1 LSINIVL
8 CNPLLLCW
16 LTADTSAGREEH
28 HGSRRCVR
36 RWIFVLGCWLVLA
49 LGPAASLRAELLINE
64 ILFNPPF
71 GDTTNEYV
79 ELRGTPNL
87 TIPDGTYL
95 LSVEG
100 DGGDNPGVVQ
110 NLFELSSRRLGQNGF
125 LVLLQKNHHYKPNP
139 LSAVITNSD
148 TGDGWGSGSSSS
160 LKHRGENG
168 QTEIE
173 NASCTFFLIQ
183 TSVAPSIGDDI
194 DVDND
199 GTPDGVYTNWV
210 VLDSVGVLDGTGAGD
225 IAYGQINFRWDKPP
239 GAGASTAGNVVPI
252 PFTPGYVGRNGNT
265 ADWAPTNWVASD
277 NLLGR
282 APTWFLGR
290 VSTLPGIGTNTCPT
304 TRARAVLNHIG
315 GPNFRAPVLPSVIVR
330 ESGTNT
336 LVSESG
342 LKDYYTIGLS
352 TRATGAVTIRIDA
365 ELPVQIS
372 TNGGKTYG
380 SQGIVTLASTTPRK
394 ILIRVPDDGAVGPSQ
409 QTALIT
415 HSVVAT
421 LDERYP
427 TNTIVLPVTVTVVDT
442 NVVLLSE
449 AKVNPPGE
457 DAPFEYVEIKGP
469 PGKLV
474 TNLWLL
480 AVQGNASSD
489 PGRADFVVNLTGQS
503 FGSNGLLIVAAP
515 GHPYLFSSNT
525 TVLLAPQLTNSG
537 GRLDNGSLS
546 LLLVG
551 TPQAIV
557 EGTDLDNG
565 NNGILEGL
573 GSGAFIVD
581 AIGWTDGAS
590 SDVVYGGV
598 DLTQQSFT
606 PDAASRLPGSNAP
619 RSAVSWFVGD
629 LMGSTGSSLVFE
641 PVNRSTNAP
650 VGSLLTPGVVNL
662 KTPRFVPGVLTPV
675 SGVIGDPDNEIV
687 GFRVKAGAD
696 TSDNIFDPADALLN
710 VTAISTNPAVVP
722 DAGLVL
728 THVSRGDWTLAIQ
741 PVGVGYSQIIL
752 TVSDGAYSRNTFLDY
767 AASEPGRPGGQWHT
781 GISDAS
787 TAIPIDAN
795 WMFVGDDEN
804 QSLRIYSRTHSGGPV
819 AAKDFSSF
827 LGLVDF
833 YEPDTPRAGEP
844 KEVDIEAS
852 TRVGNR
858 IYWLGSHSHSADLVE
873 RTNRARLFGTDVS
886 GSGTNAQLKFIAH
899 YDFLK
904 LDLLAWDASNLHGK
918 GADYYGLVASGA
930 TNVNPKAPDGSGFN
944 IEGLCMAPGPNNTTN
959 AYIAFRAPLIPP
971 GSDPTNRTKALLL
984 PVLNFGKL
992 ATQRLG
998 PGSARFGPPIE
1009 LNLGGRGVRS
1019 IEGVGG
1025 TNYLIIAGP
1034 PGAGDN
1040 LPPPGDFKL
1049 FTWTG
1054 TSTDQPQERG
1064 ADVTGLNP
1072 EGIVEVPAG
1081 LWTSTNEFQI
1091 ISDNGTNVY
1100 YGDGIQAKHLDLFG
1114 LPRAFKKFRVDT
1126 VALGDFVPSPPT
1138 IRLVSASA
1146 DAVTIHWF
1154 STAGSTYRVQRKSG
1168 FDAEWVDV
1176 AGDVLATDAVS
1187 SKSLPSA
1194 SDANCFFRV
1203 ITVP

>member
-1 LSINIVL
+1 
-8 CNPLLLCW
+8 
-16 LTADTSAGREEH
+16 
-28 HGSRRCVR
+28 
-36 RWIFVLGCWLVLA
+36 LA
-49 LGPAASLRAELLINE
+49 AASSVRAELLINE

-87 TIPDGTYL
+87 VIPDGTYL

-100 DGGDNPGVVQ
+100 DGGDNPGVIQ
-110 NLFELSSRRLGQNGF
+110 NLFDLSGRRVGQNGF
-125 LVLLQKNHHYKPNP
+125 FVLLQKNHRYKPNP

-168 QTEIE
+168 QIEIE
-173 NASCTFFLIQ
+173 NASGTFFLIQ
-183 TSVAPSIGDDI
+183 TPVEPSIGDDI
-194 DVDND
+194 DGDND

-210 VLDSVGVLDGTGAGD
+210 VLDSVGVLDSTGAGD
-225 IAYGQINFRWDKPP
+225 VVYGQINFRWDKPP
-239 GAGASTAGNVVPI
+239 GDGASASGTVVPV
-252 PFTPGYVGRNGNT
+252 PFTPGYVARNGNT
-265 ADWAPTNWVASD
+265 TGWAPTNWVASD
-277 NLLGR
+277 NLLSK

-290 VSTLPGIGTNTCPT
+290 VSTSADIGTNTCPVA
-304 TRARAVLNHIG
+304 RARSALNHVG
-315 GPNFRAPVLPSVIVR
+315 GPNFRAPLLPSVIVR

-352 TRATGAVTIRIDA
+352 ARATGAVTIRIDA
-365 ELPVQIS
+365 ELPVQVS
-372 TNGGKTYG
+372 TNSGKTYG
-380 SQGIVTLASTTPRK
+380 PQGIITLTSTTTRK
-394 ILIRVPDDGAVGPSQ
+394 ILIRALDDRAVGPSR
-409 QTALIT
+409 QTAHIT
-415 HSVVAT
+415 HSVIAT

-427 TNTIVLPVTVTVVDT
+427 TNTIVLPVAVTVVDT

-457 DAPFEYVEIKGP
+457 DAPFEYVEMKGP
-469 PGKLV
+469 PGQPI
-474 TNLWLL
+474 TNLWLV
-480 AVQGNASSD
+480 AVPGNASAN
-489 PGRADFVVNLTGQS
+489 PGRADFAVNLTGQT

-515 GHPYLFSSNT
+515 GNPYSFSSDT
-525 TVLLAPQLTNSG
+525 AVLVAPALTNSG

-551 TPQAIV
+551 TSQAIV

-565 NNGILEGL
+565 DNGILEGL
-573 GSGAFIVD
+573 GNNAFIVD
-581 AIGWTDGAS
+581 AIGWTDGGNN
-590 SDVVYGGV
+590 DVVYGGV
-598 DLTQQSFT
+598 NLTQPGFT

-629 LMGSTGSSLVFE
+629 LMGSNGSSLAFE
-641 PVNRSTNAP
+641 PIHRSTNAP
-650 VGSLLTPGVVNL
+650 VGSLLTPGAVNL
-662 KTPRFVPGVLTPV
+662 KTPRFFPNLLSPV
-675 SGVIGDPDNEIV
+675 SGVIGDADNEIV
-687 GFRVKAGAD
+687 RFRVKAVGD
-696 TSDNIFDPADALLN
+696 DQDNDFDPPDALLT
-710 VTAISTNPAVVP
+710 VTATSTNGAVVP
-722 DAGLVL
+722 DEGLVL

-752 TVSDGAYSRNTFLDY
+752 TVNDGAYSRNTFLDY
-767 AASEPGRPGGQWHT
+767 AASEPGRPGGKWHT
-781 GISDAS
+781 GVSDAS
-787 TAIPIDAN
+787 TAIPIDAD

-819 AAKDFSSF
+819 AAKEFSSL

-873 RTNRARLFGTDVS
+873 RTNRARLFGTDIS
-886 GSGTNAQLKFIAH
+886 GSGTNAQLKFLAH

-904 LDLLAWDASNLHGK
+904 LDLLAWDAGNLHGK
-918 GADYYGLVASGA
+918 GADYYGLAASAA

-959 AYIAFRAPLIPP
+959 AYLAFRAPLVPP
-971 GSDPTNRTKALLL
+971 GSEPTNRTKALLL

-1025 TNYLIIAGP
+1025 TNYLLIAGP
-1034 PGAGDN
+1034 PGAGDH
-1040 LPPPGDFKL
+1040 LPPPGDFRC

-1054 TSTDQPQERG
+1054 HPIDQPQERS
-1064 ADVTGLNP
+1064 ADLTGLNP
-1072 EGIVEVPAG
+1072 EGIVEVPPG
-1081 LWTSTNEFQI
+1081 VWTPTNQFQI
-1091 ISDNGTNVY
+1091 ISDNGTNVF
-1100 YGDGIQAKHLDLFG
+1100 YGDGIQAKHLDLFD
-1114 LPRAFKKFRVDT
+1114 LPREFKKFRADT
-1126 VALGDFVPSPPT
+1126 VALGDAVQSAPT
-1138 IRLVSASA
+1138 IRSVSASA
-1146 DAVTIHWF
+1146 GTVTINWF
-1154 STAGSTYRVQRKSG
+1154 STAGSTYRVQVRSSL
-1168 FDAEWVDV
+1168 DAAWTDL

-1187 SKSLPSA
+1187 SRTVPSA
-1194 SDANCFFRV
+1194 SDSHCFFRV
-1203 ITVP
+1203 IIVP